1 MRVAEFRRRP
11 IRTRSGR
18 AVYLWLMASKPA
30 DPWNPSEADCRV
42 RPEDL
47 RQIDKIQ
54 TLLRALND
62 PMANVAALVG
72 AVRVLSARC
81 VRRAKLKSISR
92 EINSIE
98 HALRVI
104 GNKGTEQELL
114 GVLEDLTVLKA
125 ETEG

>member
-1 MRVAEFRRRP
+1 
-11 IRTRSGR
+11 
-18 AVYLWLMASKPA
+18 MAAAKATAP
-30 DPWNPSEADCRV
+30 DPFNPTEEDCRV

-47 RQIDKIQ
+47 KEIDKIQ

-62 PMANVAALVG
+62 PMANVGRLVG
-72 AVRVLSARC
+72 AVRVLQARC
-81 VRRAKLKSISR
+81 VRRARLKSLSR
-92 EINSIE
+92 EISSVE
-98 HALRVI
+98 HALSVI

>member
-1 MRVAEFRRRP
+1 MA
-11 IRTRSGR
+11 
-18 AVYLWLMASKPA
+18 ASKAAAP
-30 DPWNPSEADCRV
+30 DPFNPTEAECRV

-47 RQIDKIQ
+47 KEIDKIQ

-62 PMANVAALVG
+62 PMANVGRLVG
-72 AVRVLSARC
+72 AVRVLQARC
-81 VRRAKLKSISR
+81 VRRARLKSLSR
-92 EINSIE
+92 EITSID

-114 GVLEDLTVLKA
+114 GVLEDLTILKA

>member
-1 MRVAEFRRRP
+1 MA
-11 IRTRSGR
+11 
-18 AVYLWLMASKPA
+18 ASKPTA
-30 DPWNPSEADCRV
+30 PDPFNPSEDDCRV
-42 RPEDL
+42 RLEDL
-47 RQIDKIQ
+47 KEIDKIH

-62 PMANVAALVG
+62 PMANVGRLVG
-72 AVRVLSARC
+72 AVRVLQARC
-81 VRRAKLKSISR
+81 VRRARLKSLSR
-92 EINSIE
+92 EISSID

>member
-1 MRVAEFRRRP
+1 M
-11 IRTRSGR
+11 
-18 AVYLWLMASKPA
+18 LSKAA

-47 RQIDKIQ
+47 SQIDEIHA
-54 TLLRALND
+54 LLRALND
-62 PMANVAALVG
+62 PMANVSELVG

-81 VRRAKLKSISR
+81 VRRARLKSISR
-92 EINSIE
+92 EISSIE
-98 HALRVI
+98 HALRII

-114 GVLEDLTVLKA
+114 GVLEDLTILKA

>member
-1 MRVAEFRRRP
+1 
-11 IRTRSGR
+11 
-18 AVYLWLMASKPA
+18 MASKAA
-30 DPWNPSEADCRV
+30 DPWNPTEADCRV
-42 RPEDL
+42 RAEDL
-47 RQIDKIQ
+47 RELDKIH
-54 TLLRALND
+54 TLLKALND
-62 PMANVAALVG
+62 PMANIARLVG

-81 VRRAKLKSISR
+81 VRRARLKSISR
-92 EINSIE
+92 EISSIE

>member
-1 MRVAEFRRRP
+1 MA
-11 IRTRSGR
+11 
-18 AVYLWLMASKPA
+18 ASKATAP
-30 DPWNPSEADCRV
+30 DPFNPTEEECRV
-42 RPEDL
+42 RTEDL
-47 RQIDKIQ
+47 KEIDKIQ

-62 PMANVAALVG
+62 PMANVGRLVG
-72 AVRVLSARC
+72 AVRVLQARC
-81 VRRAKLKSISR
+81 IRRARLKSLSR
-92 EINSIE
+92 EITSVD